1 LRGVTILPSLINY
14 KDIKMAVYDLR
25 ATQKIHKPK
34 KVGEDKVKDL
44 ENRMKIIEQTLNL
57 ILKKLDN

>member
-1 LRGVTILPSLINY
+1 MSTINLTS
-14 KDIKMAVYDLR
+14 
-25 ATQKIHKPK
+25 TQKIYKPK
-34 KVGEDKVKDL
+34 TVEEDKVKDL

>member
-1 LRGVTILPSLINY
+1 MSTINLTS
-14 KDIKMAVYDLR
+14 
-25 ATQKIHKPK
+25 TQKIYKPK

>member
-14 KDIKMAVYDLR
+14 KDIKMAVYNLR
-25 ATQKIHKPK
+25 DTQKIRRPK

>member
-1 LRGVTILPSLINY
+1 MSTINLTS
-14 KDIKMAVYDLR
+14 
-25 ATQKIHKPK
+25 TQKIYKPK
-34 KVGEDKVKDL
+34 KAGEDKVKDL